1 MSKVGGDA
9 MSSRQ
14 STSTQ
19 VGAAPPAR
27 RLGSSRWRDPR
38 LAVGIILVAA
48 SVVLG
53 ARVMASADDTVPVW
67 SLRHDVPADSSL
79 TADDVTVTHIHFE
92 SADDADRYFDGDQSL
107 PSDLVA
113 DHDLVAGELLAE
125 SALTKPESEAV
136 KQMSL
141 PVSEGLYPVD
151 LAPGDRVEVWAT
163 PSESA
168 DPSVDGELML
178 DDVAVLEVDPA
189 GSSLDSTSTAVL
201 VALEPEPDDD
211 TLGRLL
217 GSVETGSVS
226 LIREGE

>member
-1 MSKVGGDA
+1 MPKVGGDA

-38 LAVGIILVAA
+38 LAVGVILVAA

-53 ARVMASADDTVPVW
+53 ARVVASADDTVPVW
-67 SLRHDVPADSSL
+67 SLRHDVPTGSSL

-107 PSDLVA
+107 PPDLVA
-113 DHDLVAGELLAE
+113 DHDLVAGELLAR
-125 SALTKPESEAV
+125 SALTKPESKAV
-136 KQMSL
+136 DQLTL
-141 PVSEGLYPVD
+141 PVTEGLYPVD
-151 LAPGDRVEVWAT
+151 LAPGDRVDVWVT
-163 PSESA
+163 QDESD
-168 DPSVDGELML
+168 DPSPDGERLL
-178 DDVAVLEVDPA
+178 DDVAVLDVDA
-189 GSSLDSTSTAVL
+189 ADSSLDSSSTVVL
-201 VALEPEPDDD
+201 VALEPDDAD
-211 TLGRLL
+211 VLRHLF
-217 GSVETGSVS
+217 GSVTTGSVG